1 MAVLVL
7 DAASDQV
14 VFRFASTEK
23 LYPKLKRLK
32 SCAGCLVGI
41 LSLFSDGGELFGGL
55 IRQLLPPNW
64 ELQRLDGWT
73 FMALNSTQG

>member
-14 VFRFASTEK
+14 VFHFASTEK

-32 SCAGCLVGI
+32 SCAGCLFGV
-41 LSLFSDGGELFGGL
+41 LSLFSDGGELFAGFDTGTP
-55 IRQLLPPNW
+55 RNW